1 MKNIHIDTHSV
12 GRSSFDRSDNISV
25 KVQFR
30 RNLNNNTAKSKERE
44 GREGRDIH
52 SLLERRSKSRK
63 QRTDE
68 NDYRVAVNRLVK

>member
-12 GRSSFDRSDNISV
+12 GRSSFDRGDNISV

-30 RNLNNNTAKSKERE
+30 RNLNSNTAKSKERE
-44 GREGRDIH
+44 SRDIH